1 MSELAHI
8 IWASP
13 QENLSSGFPT
23 TDGILE
29 RNFWKVN
36 FVVRQRVNDY
46 GDDFPQKVNP
56 LILHSGIKD

>member
-8 IWASP
+8 IWASSR
-13 QENLSSGFPT
+13 ENLSSGFPT

-29 RNFWKVN
+29 FFEKVN